1 MVPNT
6 WSATRWKYVRETLDY
21 ISQILHLQGP
31 SAFLC
36 GDCSSAGRALGC
48 GPGCRGFEPRQ
59 SPHFPFRINSLG
71 FIFMAEFPD
80 HQHILSVSQ
89 MAQAGHLA
97 LPLAGLDGFALMQA
111 AGLAVAEEAKR
122 LLGRRTFLVLCGPG
136 NNGGDGYIAAMNLRA
151 EGMDV
156 RLYAL
161 APPAQMTG
169 DAARAVTGWT
179 GPVRNFSEL
188 LNNLE
193 HGDFDPDRTGVI
205 DAVFG
210 AGLSRALDFPV
221 KDAFAKIRALDLPVI
236 AVDVPSGVNG
246 DTGAVDE
253 SAPKCLGTVTFFRKK
268 PAHVLM
274 PGMDQCGLVSVADIG
289 IPDEAIEKTGFAAME
304 NCPPLWVDD
313 VPVTHRGQHK
323 YDRGHVLVLG
333 GGRLTGAARLAGAA
347 SMRIGAGVCTIAAPA
362 EVQRIYQTGPAHIM
376 SAVADTPAAFL
387 ELAGDARRNALLI
400 GPGAGLDR
408 ADDLRAIVLG
418 ACGLAGRSVVLD
430 ADAISAFAGYA
441 DELFH
446 VAHDHCILT
455 PHEGEFARLFGDLP
469 GSKIDRVKEAAKRS
483 GAVILLKGA
492 DTVIAGPDG
501 TCVVSTHGPSW
512 LATAGAGDVL
522 AGMIAGL
529 VAQGVPPF
537 TAACMAAWMHGETAW
552 RLGPGLVAADLAEGI
567 PGILR
572 DWA

>member
-1 MVPNT
+1 
-6 WSATRWKYVRETLDY
+6 
-21 ISQILHLQGP
+21 
-31 SAFLC
+31 
-36 GDCSSAGRALGC
+36 
-48 GPGCRGFEPRQ
+48 
-59 SPHFPFRINSLG
+59 
-71 FIFMAEFPD
+71 
-80 HQHILSVSQ
+80 
-89 MAQAGHLA
+89 MAQADHLA
-97 LPLAGLDGFALMQA
+97 LPLAGQDGFALMQA

-151 EGMDV
+151 EGLDV

-161 APPAQMTG
+161 VPPAQMAG
-169 DAARAVTGWT
+169 DAAKAVAGWT

-210 AGLSRALDFPV
+210 AGLSRALEFPV
-221 KDAFAKIRALDLPVI
+221 KDAFAKIRALELPVI
-236 AVDVPSGVNG
+236 AVDVPSGVQG
-246 DTGAVDE
+246 DTGAVDDA
-253 SAPKCLGTVTFFRKK
+253 APKCLGTVTFFRKK

-274 PGMDQCGLVSVADIG
+274 PGMDQSGLVSVADIG
-289 IPDEAIEKTGFAAME
+289 IPDEAIEQTGSVAGE
-304 NCPPLWVDD
+304 NTPSLWVDA
-313 VPVTHRGQHK
+313 VPTTHRGQHK

-333 GGRLTGAARLAGAA
+333 GAHLTGAARLASAA

-362 EVQRIYQTGPAHIM
+362 DVQRIYQTGPAHIM

-387 ELAGDARRNALLI
+387 ELANDTRRNALLI
-400 GPGAGLDR
+400 GPGAIGGAGLDR

-418 ACGLAGRSVVLD
+418 ACGLAGRRVVLD
-430 ADAISAFAGYA
+430 ADAISAFAGRA

-446 VAHDHCILT
+446 VTHDRCILT
-455 PHEGEFARLFGDLP
+455 PHEGEFVRLFGDMP

-492 DTVIAGPDG
+492 DTVIAAPDG
-501 TCVVSTHGPSW
+501 ACVVSTHGPSW

-529 VAQGVPPF
+529 AAQGVAPF